1 MTHPSRG
8 GRLKTAAG
16 VGLAAPFLGL
26 GIGGLARAQPALKLV
41 KFASNASAICLAPVF
56 VA

>member
-41 KFASNASAICLAPVF
+41 KFASNAYAICLAPVF